1 MKLVGNVVKICKLL
15 AVNPAT
21 SATAERTFSMARR
34 VKTWM
39 RSTMLPSRVHSLAV
53 LNFHKERT
61 DNLDLI
67 DIANLFVCND
77 NRRSLFGKFTKND
90 L

>member
-1 MKLVGNVVKICKLL
+1 
-15 AVNPAT
+15 
-21 SATAERTFSMARR
+21 
-34 VKTWM
+34 
-39 RSTMLPSRVHSLAV
+39 MLPSRFNSLAV

-77 NRRSLFGKFTKND
+77 NRRRSLFGKFTRTTFRHFLRLNFWMFISNNSHFV
-90 L
+90 LFISNSSHFVLY